1 MTRADLRLSSCA
13 LAVHDLGEA
22 LGFYRDVLGFEV
34 HADAGRG
41 GTRDVSVSPP
51 SQPDVRILLRTPGED
66 PVVPPSDRHAIA
78 DLTAKGLLGCLVFV
92 TDDCDATFE
101 HIEAAGAEVI
111 QEPINRPGDARDC
124 AFLDPSGNML
134 RFTQPRQAHQA
145 LAQRRARPSSGSG
158 AGAGPSPPVS
168 GRCCGRLPRPRR
180 SRRRR

>member
-34 HADAGRG
+34 RADADFG
-41 GTRDVSVSPP
+41 GMRRVSVGPP
-51 SQPDVRILLRTPGED
+51 SQPDVRILLQTPRED
-66 PVVPPSDRHAIA
+66 PVVSPPDRHAIA

-111 QEPINRPGDARDC
+111 QEPINRPDHARDC
-124 AFLDPSGNML
+124 AFLDPSGNIL
-134 RFTQPRQAHQA
+134 RFTQPRQANQA
-145 LAQRRARPSSGSG
+145 LAQRQARTATAP
-158 AGAGPSPPVS
+158 
-168 GRCCGRLPRPRR
+168 
-180 SRRRR
+180 